1 MIVSHLRT
9 RFLKT
14 AAFLLAGLLIFTSQ
28 AANSQTPNNAAGN
41 SVVRESIHE
50 FFDSFTAE
58 WVRANPNQAISSGFF
73 TGDEQNQLERQVT
86 PLTRQYLLD
95 RIALA
100 RQGLDGLNRF
110 DLSNEPDNVRI
121 PAEVMRWSLERVIE
135 EEPFLDYD
143 FPLQQMNGANV
154 GLVNQLTV
162 VHPLRNA
169 NDAENYLVRLQLLD
183 DRMREATAV
192 AASQAAS
199 GVIPPD
205 FILQT
210 TIGQMERFI
219 APPPAQNP
227 LATTLYEKTA
237 NAGLSEA
244 QRSQLAERA
253 SQIIAT
259 RVYPAWQH
267 AIEELRS
274 QLDSATPDA
283 GLWRFENGADVYAFQ
298 LKRFTTTELSADE
311 IHNIGLREVA
321 RIESQM
327 DELMRQIGLT
337 EGSLAERVAIL
348 RERLAYEDSPAGRA
362 AIMDD
367 IEMYM
372 RDAERRAE
380 DLFDV
385 RPQSPVI
392 AQPYPEFR
400 WESAAASYTAPP
412 LDGSRPGIFQMPLRR
427 DRLTNFTLKSLV
439 YHEAV
444 PGHHFQIALVGED
457 ANLPRFMQIRAF
469 GGISASSEG
478 WALYAERLAAE
489 SGWYEDDVEGLLGQL
504 DSELFR
510 ARRLV
515 VDTGL
520 HAKQWTRQQAI
531 DYGIPPSE
539 VDRYVVYPGQATSY
553 MIGQLRIIELRER
566 AREAL
571 GNDFS
576 MREFHNVVL
585 GLGVVPLTVMEREID
600 AYIASKL

>member
-1 MIVSHLRT
+1 MIY
-9 RFLKT
+9 KT
-14 AAFLLAGLLIFTSQ
+14 QTGDVMTLNILYKRYHKLMAFTLAALIS
-28 AANSQTPNNAAGN
+28 GN
-41 SVVRESIHE
+41 SLAAESIHD
-50 FFDSFTAE
+50 FFDDFTAE
-58 WVRANPNQAISSGFF
+58 WVRTNPNQAISSGFF
-73 TGDEQNQLERQVT
+73 TGEEQDQLEQQVT
-86 PLTRQYLLD
+86 PLTREYRLQ
-95 RIALA
+95 RVELA
-100 RQGLDGLNRF
+100 KQGLTRLAQF
-110 DLSNEPDNVRI
+110 DLDDEPANVRI
-121 PAEVMRWSLERVIE
+121 PAEVMRWSLERVVE
-135 EEPFLDYD
+135 EEPFLDFD

-169 NDAENYLVRLQLLD
+169 NDADNYLIRLALLD
-183 DRMREATAV
+183 ERMREA
-192 AASQAAS
+192 AAESARQAS
-199 GVIPPD
+199 LGIVPPT
-205 FILQT
+205 FILET

-219 APPPAQNP
+219 APPPARNP

-237 NAGLSEA
+237 NAGLTED
-244 QRSQLAERA
+244 QRLQLAERA
-253 SQIIAT
+253 AQIIAT

-267 AIEELRS
+267 AIAELRS
-274 QLDSATPDA
+274 QLDQSTPDA
-283 GLWRFENGADVYAFQ
+283 GLWRFENSEQVYAFQ
-298 LKRFTTTELSADE
+298 LKRFTTTDLSADE
-311 IHNIGLREVA
+311 IHEIGLREVA

-327 DELMRQIGLT
+327 DELLRQIGLND
-337 EGSLAERVAIL
+337 GSLADRIAEL
-348 RERLAYEDSPAGRA
+348 REQLAYEDSPQGRA

-367 IEMYM
+367 IETYM
-372 RDAERRAE
+372 RDAERRSE
-380 DLFDV
+380 DLFDI
-385 RPQSPVI
+385 RPRTPVI

-457 ANLPRFMQIRAF
+457 QNLPRFMQIRAF

-489 SGWYEDDVEGLLGQL
+489 SGWYEDDIAGLLGQL

-566 AREAL
+566 ARNAL
-571 GNDFS
+571 GEHFS

-585 GLGVVPLTVMEREID
+585 GLGVVPLTVLEREVD
-600 AYIASKL
+600 AYISAKQRN

>member
-1 MIVSHLRT
+1 MIVLRIPAPLFNT
-9 RFLKT
+9 SAL
-14 AAFLLAGLLIFTSQ
+14 LLAGLISFNSH
-28 AANSQTPNNAAGN
+28 AADT
-41 SVVRESIHE
+41 IHE
-50 FFDSFTAE
+50 FFDDFTAD
-58 WVRANPNQAISSGFF
+58 WVRSNPNQAISSGFF
-73 TGDEQNQLERQVT
+73 TGDEQNQMERQVT
-86 PLTRQYLLD
+86 PQTRQQSLE

-100 RQGLDGLNRF
+100 RQGLAGLNRF
-110 DLSNEPDNVRI
+110 DLGDEPDNVRI

-169 NDAENYLVRLQLLD
+169 SDAENYLVRLALLD
-183 DRMREATAV
+183 ERMREA
-192 AASQAAS
+192 AAEATNQAS
-199 GVIPPD
+199 LGIVPPS
-205 FILQT
+205 FILDT
-210 TIGQMERFI
+210 TISQMERFI

-237 NAGLSEA
+237 NAGLTQA

-267 AIEELRS
+267 AIDELRS
-274 QLDSATPDA
+274 QVANATPDA
-283 GLWRFENGADVYAFQ
+283 GLWRFENGDEIYAFQ

-321 RIESQM
+321 RIENQM
-327 DELMRQIGLT
+327 DDLLRQIGLT

-348 RERLAYEDSPAGRA
+348 REQLAYEDSPAGRA

-367 IEMYM
+367 IEVYM

-385 RPQSPVI
+385 RPQAPVI

-412 LDGSRPGIFQMPLRR
+412 LDGSRPGIFQMPLRKN
-427 DRLTNFTLKSLV
+427 RLTNFTLRSLV

-457 ANLPRFMQIRAF
+457 TNLPRFMQIRAF

-531 DYGIPPSE
+531 DYGIPPNE
-539 VDRYVVYPGQATSY
+539 VDRYVVFPGQATSY

-571 GNDFS
+571 ADNFS

-585 GLGVVPLTVMEREID
+585 GLGVVPLSVMEREVD
-600 AYIASKL
+600 AYIATKL